1 MSQVKVKVLINKSP
15 LKVPVGTKTLDA
27 VKLMAQNNV
36 GSVLIVDGD
45 KPVGIFTERDLLKA
59 VAKGED
65 LNKPVEKL
73 GTYGKLITIRED
85 EPLSSAARLMHQYN
99 IRHLVVVDGKD
110 KVVGVISI
118 RDIIS
123 EKHLLSAI
131 STKPDEEWVGG
142 D

>member
-1 MSQVKVKVLINKSP
+1 MSQVKVKVLINRSP
-15 LKVPVGTKTLDA
+15 LKVPVGTKTIDA

-36 GSVLIVDGD
+36 GSVLIVDGE

-85 EPLSSAARLMHQYN
+85 EPLSNAARLMHQYN

-110 KVVGVISI
+110 NVVGIISI

>member
-65 LNKPVEKL
+65 LNKPIEKL

-85 EPLSSAARLMHQYN
+85 EPLSNAARLMYQYN

-110 KVVGVISI
+110 KAVGVISI

>member
-27 VKLMAQNNV
+27 VKLMAQNNI
-36 GSVLIVDGD
+36 GSVIIVNGD

-85 EPLSSAARLMHQYN
+85 EPLSNAARLMHQYG

-110 KVVGVISI
+110 KVVGIVSI

>member
-27 VKLMAQNNV
+27 VKLMAQNNI
-36 GSVLIVDGD
+36 GSVIIVNGD

-85 EPLSSAARLMHQYN
+85 EPLSNAARLMHQYG

-110 KVVGVISI
+110 KVVGIISI